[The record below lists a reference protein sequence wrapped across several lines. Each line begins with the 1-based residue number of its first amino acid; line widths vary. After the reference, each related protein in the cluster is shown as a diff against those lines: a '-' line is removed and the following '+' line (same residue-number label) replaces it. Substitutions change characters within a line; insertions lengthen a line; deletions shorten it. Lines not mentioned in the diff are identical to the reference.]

1 MIALGM
7 LVLVVAFLTKMAML
21 WTLGVVLVISGSVAT
36 LLGAAARPV
45 GGKAD
50 WY

>member
-7 LVLVVAFLTKMAML
+7 LLLVAAFTTNLAVL
-21 WTLGVVLVISGSVAT
+21 WTLGVVLVMAGSVAV

-45 GGKAD
+45 GGRAH
-50 WY
+50 WF